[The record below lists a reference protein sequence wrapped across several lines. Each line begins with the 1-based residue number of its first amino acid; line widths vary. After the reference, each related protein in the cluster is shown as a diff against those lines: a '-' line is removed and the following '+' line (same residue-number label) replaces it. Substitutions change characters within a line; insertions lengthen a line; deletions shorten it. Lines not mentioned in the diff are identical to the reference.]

1 MLVSMPLHM
10 SSPDIE
16 EADVQAVA
24 EVVRSG
30 RLALGPCAAA
40 FENGLARYT
49 GVEHG
54 VAVSSGTAA
63 LHLVVR
69 ALGLREGDEVLVPS
83 FTFAAS
89 VNALLY
95 ERAIPVFVEVE
106 PDTGNIDPQDLER
119 RIGPRT
125 RAIMV
130 VDVFGHPAEWDAISA
145 VASRHR
151 LPIIDDACEALGAR
165 YRGRRL
171 GGFGRAAAFAFY
183 PNKQLTT
190 GEGGMIVTADAD
202 LAELLRS
209 LRNQGRDAMGAW
221 LDHQR
226 LGYNYRLDEMSAAL
240 GLSQL
245 SRIDRLLERRQRVAS
260 LYEERLRGDRA
271 VRLPAARP
279 HVEVSWF
286 VYVVTL
292 DAGIDRDQV
301 MQALA
306 EEGVPSRAYF
316 PPAHLHPYMRQAF
329 GYRGGEL
336 PVTEALARRTLA
348 LPFHGKLTA
357 DDVDRVVS
365 ALERTVERARASR

>member
-1 MLVSMPLHM
+1 MLVSTPLHM
-10 SSPDIE
+10 SSPDID

-24 EVVRSG
+24 DVVRSG

-40 FENGLARYT
+40 FESGLAQYT
-49 GVEHG
+49 GVGHG

-63 LHLVVR
+63 LHLLVR
-69 ALGLREGDEVLVPS
+69 ALGLRDGDEVIVPS

-89 VNALLY
+89 INALLY
-95 ERAIPVFVEVE
+95 ERAVPVFVEVE
-106 PDTGNIDPQDLER
+106 PDTGNLDPQDLER
-119 RIGPRT
+119 RITSRT
-125 RAIMV
+125 RAVMV

-145 VASRHR
+145 VAHRHR
-151 LPIIDDACEALGAR
+151 LTIIDDACEALGAR

-171 GGFGRAAAFAFY
+171 GSFGRAAAFAFY

-190 GEGGMIVTADAD
+190 GEGGLVVTDD
-202 LAELLRS
+202 GELAELLRS
-209 LRNQGRDAMGAW
+209 LRNQGRDAMGSW

-226 LGYNYRLDEMSAAL
+226 LGYNYRMNEMSAAL
-240 GLSQL
+240 GVSQL
-245 SRIDRLLERRQRVAS
+245 ARIDRLLERRQRVAE
-260 LYEERLRGDRA
+260 LYADRLRGSAAIRA
-271 VRLPAARP
+271 PATRP

-292 DAGIDRDQV
+292 ESGIDRDRV
-301 MQALA
+301 MHELSGQ
-306 EEGVPSRAYF
+306 GVPTRAYF

-336 PVTEALARRTLA
+336 PVTEALAQRTLA
-348 LPFHGKLTA
+348 LPFHGQITA

-365 ALERTVERARASR
+365 TLERAVERTRAPR